1 MDVMCNND
9 ESQKHHNI
17 DHYTFFSVSFFFSR
31 VQDILRSK
39 RKRKMKEKEK
49 GKKHFTV

>member
-1 MDVMCNND
+1 MNVMCNND

-17 DHYTFFSVSFFFSR
+17 DHYTFFLFLFFSR

-49 GKKHFTV
+49 GEKHFTV